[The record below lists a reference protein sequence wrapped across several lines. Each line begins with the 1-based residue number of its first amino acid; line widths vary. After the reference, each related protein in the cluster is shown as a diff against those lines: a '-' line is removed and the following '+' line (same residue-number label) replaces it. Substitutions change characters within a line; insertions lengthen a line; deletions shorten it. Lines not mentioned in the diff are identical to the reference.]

1 MTWHETH
8 QRTRIIRE
16 VEAYAAADLSGRLPW
31 RDAWAPYVGD
41 REGLLRLLRAR
52 WDRACEA
59 QLDASDGEDAFHDD
73 HRRLRRTYA
82 GILRILEAHPPTA
95 APVPVPVA
103 AAPTAARA

>member
-16 VEAYAAADLSGRLPW
+16 VEAFAAADFSGRLPW

-41 REGLLRLLRAR
+41 RDGLLRLLRAR

-59 QLDASDGEDAFHDD
+59 QLDATDGEDAFHDT

-82 GILRILEAHPPTA
+82 GVLRILEAHPVTPP
-95 APVPVPVA
+95 APVAPEPVA
-103 AAPTAARA
+103 AAPA